1 MSKKTNPR
9 NIPRSQA
16 DCDKAFDHGV
26 REGVSG
32 STAIFLTVM
41 VDKFGE
47 ADNVPNIWR
56 EIIKLSEEVSE
67 KRVSMPDLKRVLK
80 EEYDICV

>member
-1 MSKKTNPR
+1 MASKTNPR
-9 NIPRSQA
+9 HIPRTQA
-16 DCDKAFDHGV
+16 DCDKAFDLGV

-47 ADNVPNIWR
+47 SDNVPNIWR
-56 EIIKLSEEVSE
+56 EIIKLSEEVAE
-67 KRVSMPDLKRVLK
+67 KRVSLPDLKRVLK